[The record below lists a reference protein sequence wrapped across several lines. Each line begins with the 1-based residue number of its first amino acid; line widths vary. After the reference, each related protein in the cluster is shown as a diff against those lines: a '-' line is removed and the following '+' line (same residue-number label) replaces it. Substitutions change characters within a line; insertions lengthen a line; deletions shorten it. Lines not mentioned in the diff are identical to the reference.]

1 MSVIQIGPFT
11 LDGLIFLC
19 VIAFAAAMF
28 VAIRYD
34 KKHEAQIENRLWW
47 LTLLAALIGRL
58 IFVLRFWPAY
68 QESPAEIINIRD
80 GGFDWP
86 AALIVYGLALLWLF
100 LRQRA
105 LFRGMAW
112 ALGTATVVI
121 SMGLLW
127 LQPWQKNLPNWFE
140 MAHLEQLSPL
150 ASEDWDHAFQYQGKP
165 TVINLWATWCPP
177 CRREMPVLEKAQ
189 NTYKNVNFVFI
200 NQGETAAEIN
210 KFLNEQGLNLQN
222 LWLDEY
228 ALSGQAVASKGLPA
242 TLFLD
247 SKGRIVSSRL
257 GELSAASLRS
267 HLESIGIQ
275 K

>member
-105 LFRGMAW
+105 LFRGDRKS
-112 ALGTATVVI
+112 T
-121 SMGLLW
+121 
-127 LQPWQKNLPNWFE
+127 
-140 MAHLEQLSPL
+140 
-150 ASEDWDHAFQYQGKP
+150 
-165 TVINLWATWCPP
+165 
-177 CRREMPVLEKAQ
+177 R
-189 NTYKNVNFVFI
+189 
-200 NQGETAAEIN
+200 
-210 KFLNEQGLNLQN
+210 LN
-222 LWLDEY
+222 
-228 ALSGQAVASKGLPA
+228 SSHVAS
-242 TLFLD
+242 
-247 SKGRIVSSRL
+247 
-257 GELSAASLRS
+257 
-267 HLESIGIQ
+267 
-275 K
+275 